1 MTYVG
6 YAFRGVQIAV
16 VYLIGSAGIKVI
28 KGLKK
33 NVFSIVIACAVFVAF
48 ILLSLFAVSFSSVF
62 YVLIAGVL
70 GLTVYL
76 IGYIREKRTS
86 LPAETSLPDEE
97 KSEGKD
103 SEIDCSNK
111 EDAE

>member
-1 MTYVG
+1 M
-6 YAFRGVQIAV
+6 
-16 VYLIGSAGIKVI
+16 I

-48 ILLSLFAVSFSSVF
+48 ILLSLFAVSFSSIF
-62 YVLIAGVL
+62 YILIAGVL

-76 IGYIREKRTS
+76 IGCIREKKTRF
-86 LPAETSLPDEE
+86 PAETSLPDEE
-97 KSEGKD
+97 KKEEKD
-103 SEIDCSNK
+103 AVIDCSNK